1 MSNYSII
8 LEFLNWNP
16 EHNKDYITFIKEN
29 NTLDDKI
36 IYYLGNSKCWQLP

>member
-16 EHNKDYITFIKEN
+16 EYNKDYITFIEQN
-29 NTLDDKI
+29 NTLDDKLFI
-36 IYYLGNSKCWQLP
+36 ILGKN